1 MKNFRHLLTL
11 ILVSICAVHSAWAD
25 RSAPELPEA
34 QTLVSGTS
42 YYLYNV
48 MEGKFLC
55 RSTTSA
61 NNPAIGT
68 YGDKVVIT
76 ATSNDD
82 EFTIQWASNNYY
94 FYAENAGVSSR
105 SNINSKTSMF
115 TIAESAQ
122 GYTIQRSP
130 SNTVY
135 YKADEFVGYN
145 GNNGDRL
152 NPALAEGSIH
162 WRLMSVEDAE
172 YYFAKHKLYTY
183 LEAADS
189 YNFYVTQY
197 DAVYNN
203 GASTTAELDQAQS
216 TLQNALEIS
225 VNYVSP
231 SWTDYPILFQNN
243 SNNHWESYSNNTG
256 LRWEYKSKGID
267 DTSKLMGTV
276 DVDEDVTLVFKC
288 FTTNSYSNFRVY
300 LDDELVQTI
309 SNNTCNG
316 SSMERRYYVEMGAG
330 KHDIK
335 WECQFNGS
343 SANIGNNYYSYITEI
358 GIQKTPTMIPAT
370 TTVEGQLGTEVLK
383 LTDNVANVRKIVV
396 NGIIGADDWT
406 TISMMVNA
414 FDIDLS
420 GATAEAPIPDNM
432 FKGSKFPFLHSFKF
446 PQGLTA
452 IGNSAFYN
460 SDIENEI
467 TFPASLISIGQL
479 AFSET
484 KIRAAHMPEGMT
496 SVGSYAF
503 QECYYLEN
511 ATWPST
517 ALTIPGGCFKSCS
530 NLRTFTI
537 PEGVTDIGSEA
548 FRYCQQFNARF
559 PNTLTTIREGAF
571 YDSGIDE
578 LIVPEGLT
586 LIENGAFS
594 SCSNLISVTLPTSYY
609 KITYGTSRSSFVARC
624 KKLKDVYF
632 KSPTVVYTNDI
643 DFFNGCTAADLTIHV
658 PSFLV
663 SAYKLDPYWYNYNP
677 TGFSTT
683 EITDWTLRGDVK
695 LNAGERLEGTP
706 NVKIVGG
713 ATLTINGDDAM
724 SLNNLVTNVNGTY
737 TDKYR
742 AEIISNTNNIT
753 VTGQYTYS
761 YYTDEKKWYFLCLPF
776 DVKVSN
782 ITSPDCS
789 HAVRYYDG
797 ATRATNG
804 NSGNWKNYAADDI
817 IPAGTGFIYQTSTD
831 CWSKFVAE
839 DNATKNYV
847 FSRNEFV
854 KTLAANPSEVT
865 ADKGWN
871 LVGNPWLS
879 YYNIHKVNF
888 TAPITVWDTNKK
900 TYSAYSIIDDD
911 YAIQPGQAFFVQ
923 CPDELNSISFPI
935 DGRQLTSVIESQ
947 NGARQPGWSS
957 ENERRLMDIEL
968 SNGEQGD
975 KTRLVVN
982 PQAKMDYETTCDAS
996 KFLSL
1001 DASVPQIYTIQD
1013 GEQLAINERPA
1024 GNGVIQLGVI
1034 LPSDGTY
1041 TIKSERNA
1049 LTEAVLVDT
1058 ENGTETNL
1066 AYNDYTFSAPAGV
1079 SDTRFELHLSASS
1092 VTGISDVRN
1101 TADKKTN
1108 EIYNL
1113 NGQRV
1118 GADKSGIYVVDGKKI
1133 VVK

>member
-34 QTLVSGTS
+34 QTLTNGTS

-48 MEGKFLC
+48 IEGKFLC
-55 RSTTSA
+55 RSTTST

-76 ATSNDD
+76 ATANED
-82 EFTIQWASNNYY
+82 EYTVQWASNNYY
-94 FYAENAGVSSR
+94 FYAENAGVYSR
-105 SNINSKTSMF
+105 SSKNSKTSMF

-130 SNTVY
+130 SNTDY
-135 YKADEFVGYN
+135 YKADEFIGFN

-162 WRLMSVEDAE
+162 WKLMSVEDAE

-225 VNYVSP
+225 ANYISP

-256 LRWEYKSKGID
+256 LYWQYNSKGID
-267 DTSKLMGTV
+267 DTSTLMGTV

-383 LTDNVANVRKIVV
+383 LTDNVANVKKIVV

-420 GATAEAPIPDNM
+420 GAIAEAPIPDNM

-452 IGNSAFYN
+452 IGDQAFYN

-467 TFPASLISIGQL
+467 TFPASLMSIGQS
-479 AFSET
+479 AFSDT
-484 KIRAAHMPEGMT
+484 KIRAAYMPEGMT

-503 QECYYLEN
+503 DDCYYLGN

-517 ALTIPGGCFKSCS
+517 TPTIPSNCFENCY
-530 NLRTFTI
+530 NLRTFAI
-537 PEGVTDIGSEA
+537 PEGVTVIGSEA
-548 FRYCQQFNARF
+548 FKYCQQFNARF
-559 PNTLTTIREGAF
+559 PNTLTTINYYAF
-571 YDSGIDE
+571 YNSGIDE
-578 LIVPEGLT
+578 LIISEGVT
-586 LIENGAFS
+586 LIDAGAFS

-609 KITYGTSRSSFVARC
+609 KITYSRSKGTFVGGC

-632 KSPTVVYTNDI
+632 KSPTVVNRNTI
-643 DFFNGCTAADLTIHV
+643 DFFSGCTAEDLTIHV

-683 EITDWTLRGDVK
+683 EITDWNIKENVTLQAGDRF
-695 LNAGERLEGTP
+695 GGTP
-706 NVKIVGG
+706 NVTMYGNS
-713 ATLTINGDDAM
+713 TLTINGDDAM
-724 SLNNLVTNVNGTY
+724 SLNRFVTRVNGTSSE
-737 TDKYR
+737 TR
-742 AEIISNTNNIT
+742 AKIISNTNNINII
-753 VTGQYTYS
+753 GQYTYQ
-761 YYTDEKKWYFLCLPF
+761 YYTESNKWYFISLPF

-782 ITSPDCS
+782 ITSPGCS

-804 NSGNWKNYAADDI
+804 NSGNWKNYAADDV
-817 IPAGTGFIYQTSTD
+817 IPAGTGFIYQTSAD
-831 CWSKFVAE
+831 CWSDFVAE

-854 KTLAANPSEVT
+854 KSLATNPSEVT

-888 TAPITVWDTNKK
+888 TAPITVWNTDKK
-900 TYSAYSIIDDD
+900 TYTAYSIIDDD
-911 YAIQPGQAFFVQ
+911 YAILPSQAFFVQ
-923 CPDELNSISFPI
+923 CPDEVSSISFPI

-947 NGARQPGWSS
+947 SGARQPGWTPAD
-957 ENERRLMDIEL
+957 ERRLMDIEL

-1013 GEQLAINERPA
+1013 GEKLAINERPA

-1079 SDTRFELHLSASS
+1079 TENRFELHLSSGS
-1092 VTGISDVRN
+1092 VTGISDVKS
-1101 TADKKTN
+1101 DVKKGDN
-1108 EIYNL
+1108 KIFNL

-1118 GADKSGIYVVDGKKI
+1118 GADKSGIYVVDGKKV